1 MAEFE
6 IIRRENRIGR
16 VNRKTHCKAIKLQ
29 SKYTYIED
37 LQLSRFDQ
45 PSRFSLSFLFSIQK
59 ENTKRLT
66 FTLSSVYPPNS
77 NTNWARLFSTVYTRM
92 EKTGRNVKSWWDAE
106 KANE

>member
-16 VNRKTHCKAIKLQ
+16 VNKKTHCKAIKLQ
-29 SKYTYIED
+29 SEFTYIKD

-45 PSRFSLSFLFSIQK
+45 PSPFSLFLFSIQK

-66 FTLSSVYPPNS
+66 FNLVQ
-77 NTNWARLFSTVYTRM
+77 STRQIATQ
-92 EKTGRNVKSWWDAE
+92 TGQDSFRQFIREWRRPGEMSRAGGMLRKPM
-106 KANE
+106 NE

>member
-16 VNRKTHCKAIKLQ
+16 VNKKTHCKAIKLQ
-29 SKYTYIED
+29 SEFTYIKD

-45 PSRFSLSFLFSIQK
+45 PSPFSLFLFSIQK

-66 FTLSSVYPPNS
+66 FNLVQSTRQIA
-77 NTNWARLFSTVYTRM
+77 TNWTRLFSTVYARM
-92 EKTGRNVKSWWDAE
+92 EKSGRNVKSWWDAE
-106 KANE
+106 KTNE